1 MIYGNSVLNEGAVD
15 NIPEVNLLIE
25 SYIVDEVSHL
35 SDEKRMEFV
44 NSPEAQALVQE
55 GTMRKKT
62 LVRLSKNDDLSRRR
76 TIAAFHRARAAK
88 DPLWTK
94 LVQNRVKER
103 ELIGA
108 IVKKYPQAE
117 RDAKL
122 GQKEYLRQKMPLSF
136 MRSGGSDR

>member
-1 MIYGNSVLNEGAVD
+1 MIYGNDVLHEGAIGDVPD
-15 NIPEVNLLIE
+15 MNLLIE

-35 SDEKRMEFV
+35 SDEKRMEFC
-44 NSPEAQALVQE
+44 NSPEAEALVQE

-76 TIAAFHRARAAK
+76 TIAAFNRARAAK

-122 GQKEYLRQKMPLSF
+122 GQREYLKQKMPISF
-136 MRSGGSDR
+136 MRAGGSDR